1 VPGIGARTR
10 SAEYLP
16 DSSAMTAFRQ
26 FFHALTRAPMS
37 RPQPISSESLRAR
50 SRFRRSMPG
59 EIGLSTAARL
69 YGVGR

>member
-1 VPGIGARTR
+1 MTIFRDFLHVLRRTPI
-10 SAEYLP
+10 STLK
-16 DSSAMTAFRQ
+16 
-26 FFHALTRAPMS
+26 PM
-37 RPQPISSESLRAR
+37 SSESLRAR

>member
-1 VPGIGARTR
+1 
-10 SAEYLP
+10 
-16 DSSAMTAFRQ
+16 MTLFRDL
-26 FFHALTRAPMS
+26 FHALTRAPAG
-37 RPQPISSESLRAR
+37 RLQPISAESLRAR